1 MSINGVEP
9 KVTAYVIVEDFR
21 EHIENIKI
29 KDSHISTGV
38 PKWELYTKEQI
49 ISLLL
54 NYGIEVKND

>member
-9 KVTAYVIVEDFR
+9 KITARVMVEDFR
-21 EHIENIKI
+21 ERIENIKI

-38 PKWELYTKEQI
+38 SKWELYTKEQV

-54 NYGIEVKND
+54 NYGIEVED